1 MKKITAIIALSLGL
15 AGMMPNAA
23 SAAHDTSNST
33 PKKSPTT
40 NGDKKA
46 PPTNGVK
53 PTTNGD
59 KKAPPTNGVKKAPPT
74 TVAG

>member
-1 MKKITAIIALSLGL
+1 MKKITAIVALSLGL
-15 AGMMPNAA
+15 AGMVPNAA

-33 PKKSPTT
+33 PKKSPTA

-46 PPTNGVK
+46 APT
-53 PTTNGD
+53 GD